1 MPKHYRAKIYFN
13 IAGELLCSLCKNSI
27 KEQSLM
33 LRIQKQDVA
42 SKERKVLF
50 TTKIELKLTNN
61 QHILKESYH

>member
-1 MPKHYRAKIYFN
+1 
-13 IAGELLCSLCKNSI
+13 
-27 KEQSLM
+27 M